1 MSRSKAGFT
10 LVEALICLAVAS
22 ILLCVAGPACA
33 DLVQRSHAAAA
44 RAALLDSIA
53 RAVRHSALAG
63 SEVVLCPGA
72 AAGCTATDDWS
83 GGWIAYADIDGDRIR
98 DAGET
103 LLHAMPALASGIHL
117 VTSSGRKRLVFRPL
131 GGNAGSN
138 ATFTLCDRRGAGSA
152 VSLVLSN
159 AGRLRVGRP
168 SAAAAQRCAIGGR

>member
-10 LVEALICLAVAS
+10 LIEALICLAVAS

-53 RAVRHSALAG
+53 RAVRHSALTG

-72 AAGCTATDDWS
+72 AAGCTASDEWS
-83 GGWIAYADIDGDRIR
+83 SGWIAYADIDGDRIR
-98 DAGET
+98 DPGET
-103 LLHAMPALASGIHL
+103 LLDAVPALARGIRL
-117 VTSSGRKRLVFRPL
+117 VTSTGRKRLVFQPM
-131 GGNAGSN
+131 GGNGGSN
-138 ATFTLCDRRGAGSA
+138 ATFTLCDRRGAASA

-159 AGRLRVGRP
+159 SGRLHAGKP
-168 SAAAAQRCAIGGR
+168 SAAAARRCAAAGG

>member
-10 LVEALICLAVAS
+10 LVELLTCLAIAS

-63 SEVVLCPGA
+63 SEVVLCPG
-72 AAGCTATDDWS
+72 TATGCSATYDWS
-83 GGWIAYADIDGDRIR
+83 GGWIAYADSDGDRTR

-103 LLHAMPALASGIHL
+103 LLHVVPALASGIHL
-117 VTSSGRKRLVFRPL
+117 VTSSGRKRLVFQPL
-131 GGNAGSN
+131 GGNGGSN
-138 ATFTLCDRRGAGSA
+138 ATFTLCDQRGTGSA
-152 VSLVLSN
+152 VALVLSN
-159 AGRLRVGRP
+159 DGRLRAGRA
-168 SAAAAQRCAIGGR
+168 SAAAAQRCAIGGD